1 MVKKMNGKFAASLMM
16 ATALTFATPTKAQ
29 SIFEALGQTY
39 NTNPTLQARRAY
51 LRSVDENAAI
61 AKSGYRPNIALTGG
75 YNDRNSNVDN
85 GSPLSQAGGD
95 SSTTTLAAK
104 ISQPIFNGFATVNS
118 VKAADSLIRAE
129 QNNLST
135 IEQNIFLEASTA
147 YLDVLQ
153 NAAIVDLQKNNEKL
167 LKKRLD
173 ETVQRFNVGEV
184 TRTDVSQARAR
195 HSQAVSDRIAS
206 EGTYEASKATY
217 VQLIGTNPEKLEEPE
232 AIKDFLPK
240 SYEEAHEI
248 AVANNY
254 SILAAKNLLK
264 SQSYDVYTNTGA
276 LLPQVSLDGSVSKVK
291 TEYDNNLLGD
301 TTSDNVEWGV
311 NMIIPLYNSGESRA
325 KIRQSKYKKWQAQEQ
340 VIEAERQVK
349 SVVSSAWEY
358 MVSNQSK
365 IKAIQEQVNA
375 NQVALDGVQK
385 EEALGNRTILDVLDA
400 YQELLNSNVNEV
412 KARRDYYVSGMN
424 LLMSMGKLTAKDLKL
439 GVDIYNPKKFY
450 KETRDKWLSLN

>member
-1 MVKKMNGKFAASLMM
+1 MRGKIAAGLLM
-16 ATALTFATPTKAQ
+16 ATALTFANSANAQ
-29 SIFEALGQTY
+29 SIFEALSETY
-39 NTNPTLQARRAY
+39 NTNPTLQAQRAY
-51 LRSVDENAAI
+51 LRGVDENVAI
-61 AKSGYRPNIALTGG
+61 AKSGYRPNIALSGS
-75 YNDRNSNVDN
+75 YSDRNSNVDN
-85 GSPLSQAGGD
+85 GLPSSQVGGD
-95 SSTTTLAAK
+95 NNSTTLAAK
-104 ISQPIFNGFATVNS
+104 ISQPIFSGFSTVNA
-118 VKAADSLIRAE
+118 VKSADSYVRAE
-129 QNNLST
+129 QNNLAT
-135 IEQNIFLEASTA
+135 VEQNVFLTASTA

-153 NAAIVDLQKNNEKL
+153 NAAIVDLQKNNEQL

-217 VQLIGTNPEKLEEPE
+217 IQLVGSQPDKLEEPE
-232 AIKDFLPK
+232 AIKEFLPET
-240 SYEEAHEI
+240 YDEAFEI
-248 AVANNY
+248 AIANNY
-254 SILAAKNLLK
+254 SIQAAKNLLK
-264 SQSYDVYTNTGA
+264 SKSYDVYTNTGA

-291 TEYDNNLLGD
+291 TEYDSNLLND
-301 TTSDNVEWGV
+301 TTTDNVEWGV
-311 NMIIPLYNSGESRA
+311 NMTIPLYNSGESRA
-325 KIRQSKYKKWQAQEQ
+325 RIRQSKYQKWQAQEQ
-340 VIEAERQVK
+340 VLEAERQVK
-349 SVVSSAWEY
+349 SIVSSAWEY
-358 MVSNQSK
+358 MVANQSK
-365 IKAIQEQVNA
+365 IKAIQEQVKA